1 MIQIGSKS
9 SREII
14 QNVFSPMVAVISS
27 PNADELCLK
36 NNLSFVEM
44 LQPFCKLTSDGKL
57 YFFHNYLNL
66 FEYYL
71 ISAHF
76 RDTSGVSVSVKGLH
90 INLCDID
97 WRPPQT
103 MLARKMLNE
112 SVANSA
118 TVEHSFPLKINDEL
132 VIDIPETMPW
142 FDRWRETFFN
152 VQFPADHEFTR
163 HLLSS
168 LIVVSSTDPN
178 PLETAMQLTQK
189 VQSMQTVVPAKLPK
203 WFHSEVLNCYI
214 MVHDGCTGDIS
225 K

>member
-1 MIQIGSKS
+1 MIQLDSKS
-9 SREII
+9 LFEII
-14 QNVFSPMVAVISS
+14 QNVFSPMVAVICSQS
-27 PNADELCLK
+27 GEELCLK

-44 LQPFCKLTSDGKL
+44 LQPFSKLTSD
-57 YFFHNYLNL
+57 
-66 FEYYL
+66 
-71 ISAHF
+71 AHF

-112 SVANSA
+112 SVANS
-118 TVEHSFPLKINDEL
+118 TLPEHKFPLKINEEL
-132 VIDIPETMPW
+132 VIDIPEAMPW

-163 HLLSS
+163 HFLSV
-168 LIVVSSTDPN
+168 LVIVSSSDPS
-178 PLETAMQLTQK
+178 PLETATQLTHK
-189 VQSMQTVVPAKLPK
+189 VQTMQNLIPPKLPK
-203 WFHSEVLNCYI
+203 WFYTEVLTCY
-214 MVHDGCTGDIS
+214 VLLHDGCSGDIT

>member
-14 QNVFSPMVAVISS
+14 QNVFSPMIAVITS
-27 PNADELCLK
+27 PSADELCLK
-36 NNLSFVEM
+36 NNLNFVDM
-44 LQPFCKLTSDGKL
+44 LQPFCKLTSDGKAYNSLYTTSL
-57 YFFHNYLNL
+57 YFHHFL
-66 FEYYL
+66 
-71 ISAHF
+71 SAHF

-112 SVANSA
+112 SVANSSL
-118 TVEHSFPLKINDEL
+118 VEHSFPLKINDEL
-132 VIDIPETMPW
+132 VIDIPESMPW

-163 HLLSS
+163 HILSS
-168 LIVVSSTDPN
+168 LIVVSSTDPT
-178 PLETAMQLTQK
+178 PLDTATQLTQK
-189 VQSMQTVVPAKLPK
+189 IQAMQNVVPAKLPK
-203 WFHSEVLNCYI
+203 WFHTDVLNCYV
-214 MVHDGCTGDIS
+214 MLHDGCTGDIS